1 MRSDNT
7 LPIYLFKKLTA
18 KLNDYYNGIYNTFGY
33 CRLTVQVESGTQDG
47 QLAEKHYYLMSKKIY
62 SKRFSTDCFSDFF
75 SVKSLRSP
83 IGLNDLQEY
92 ETEKATFD
100 ELKEQKSYFIEDL
113 MHKQDNNE

>member
-1 MRSDNT
+1 M
-7 LPIYLFKKLTA
+7 YAFKKVIALF
-18 KLNDYYNGIYNTFGY
+18 NHYYNGIYNTFGY
-33 CRLTVQVESGTQDG
+33 STQTVQLESGTQDG
-47 QLAEKHYYLMSKKIY
+47 EIKEKQYYLMSKKIY
-62 SKRFSTDCFSDFF
+62 AKRFSTDCFSDFF

-113 MHKQDNNE
+113 INKQEKENADKSA